1 MKNLKQHT
9 IFKSY
14 GALSIKELE
23 LYEKDAK
30 ENLLYNDIPEE
41 DITDEMVLEEIW
53 ENIDLNYDADK
64 LNLDKTLEGRVIA
77 FGKVGRWNGS
87 FSGYKVLKNNL
98 NEILNSFGCDDMY
111 IYKDRYNVHGEFYH
125 HDGTHYMTFREIR
138 EDRNIDNFLDK
149 IYNGEELSTKEINY
163 YTKSLSPYIKEIYGC

>member
-1 MKNLKQHT
+1 MRNLKQHT

-14 GALSIKELE
+14 GALSLKELKS
-23 LYEKDAK
+23 YEAEAK
-30 ENLLYNDIPEE
+30 EILKEEGRSEEEISDYDISERVYE
-41 DITDEMVLEEIW
+41 DINTNYEDEQM
-53 ENIDLNYDADK
+53 
-64 LNLDKTLEGRVIA
+64 NLDKTLEGRVIA

-87 FSGYKVLKNNL
+87 FSGYKVLGNNL
-98 NEILNSFGCDDMY
+98 NEILQSFGCDDIY
-111 IYKDRYNVHGEFYH
+111 LYKDRYNVHGEFYH

-163 YTKSLSPYIKEIYGC
+163 YTKSLSPYIKSIYGC

>member
-1 MKNLKQHT
+1 MNLKQHT

-14 GALSIKELE
+14 GALDLKELE

-30 ENLLYNDIPEE
+30 ENLLCNGIPEE
-41 DITDEMVLEEIW
+41 EISDYDVSQEIW
-53 ENIDLNYDADK
+53 ENIDLNYDAERV
-64 LNLDKTLEGRVIA
+64 NLDKTLEGRVIA

-125 HDGTHYMTFREIR
+125 HDGTHYMTFRELR
-138 EDRNIDNFLDK
+138 EDRNIDKFLDK
-149 IYNGEELSTKEINY
+149 IYNGEELSTREINY
-163 YTKSLSPYIKEIYGC
+163 YTKSLSPYI